1 MAGKKKQHQEK
12 LLIHVL
18 RIRIDQ
24 LTYDKLQHLA
34 STSDCRSPCAVARK
48 IITGAKINV
57 FHHDDSMG
65 PVMEELS
72 KIRKEIRSIGINI
85 NQQTHHFHQCKRSS
99 EKWFYVNRT
108 LEEYKKT
115 DQKIDGLLF
124 IVNQLAKKWLSKS
137 EPEKR

>member
-1 MAGKKKQHQEK
+1 MAGKKKQNQEK

-24 LTYDKLQHLA
+24 QTYERLQKLVN
-34 STSDCRSPCAVARK
+34 TSDCRSACAVARK

-57 FHHDDSMG
+57 FHHDDAMG

-72 KIRKEIRSIGINI
+72 RTRKEIRSIGINI
-85 NQQTHHFHQCKRSS
+85 NQQTHHFHQSKDSNG
-99 EKWFYVNRT
+99 KWFYANRT
-108 LEEYKKT
+108 LEEYKKIG
-115 DQKIDGLLF
+115 QKIEVLLS
-124 IVNQLAKKWLSKS
+124 IVDQLAKKWLSES

>member
-12 LLIHVL
+12 LLVHVL

-24 LTYDKLQHLA
+24 QTYQRLQQLV
-34 STSDCRSPCAVARK
+34 STSDCRSACAVARK
-48 IITGAKINV
+48 IITGARINV
-57 FHHDDSMG
+57 FHHDDTMG

-72 KIRKEIRSIGINI
+72 RIRKEIRSIGINI
-85 NQQTHHFHQCKRSS
+85 NQQTHHFHGSKSSS
-99 EKWFYVNRT
+99 EKWFYANRT
-108 LEEYKKT
+108 LQEYKKT
-115 DQKIDGLLF
+115 DQKIDRLLS